1 MSGKKGK
8 VHYSGEMKEQVRK
21 EIGAGKSQREVSRKY
36 GISRYAIHS
45 WCGLRPETKL
55 RQIAPLPKGRP
66 RKIRTLEARRLPEG
80 KQTVEDGKSITAGFS
95 LAHRKDVKPKFKY
108 QVICRHQAEYP
119 VSAMCR
125 FFGVS
130 GSGYHDYIKRLG
142 QAHKDAALAEKLRVQ
157 QAHCFQTYGYRRM
170 HLWLESQGIHHNP
183 KTVLRI
189 MKKYGILSEIRRK
202 RKWRNMGQRMR
213 KYENLLNR
221 QF

>member
-66 RKIRTLEARRLPEG
+66 RKIRTLEDYQKENKCCG
-80 KQTVEDGKSITAGFS
+80 IFS
-95 LAHRKDVKPKFKY
+95 RSQKGCEAEVQIPSHLSSPSRVSRICYVPVLWRIRK
-108 QVICRHQAEYP
+108 R
-119 VSAMCR
+119 
-125 FFGVS
+125 
-130 GSGYHDYIKRLG
+130 GYHDYIKRLG

-170 HLWLESQGIHHNP
+170 HLWLESQGIHFGEKAVHF
-183 KTVLRI
+183 
-189 MKKYGILSEIRRK
+189 
-202 RKWRNMGQRMR
+202 
-213 KYENLLNR
+213 
-221 QF
+221 QFVR

>member
-80 KQTVEDGKSITAGFS
+80 KQTVEDGKSIAAGFS

-130 GSGYHDYIKRLG
+130 GSSYHDYIKRLG

-157 QAHCFQTYGYRRM
+157 QAHC
-170 HLWLESQGIHHNP
+170 WLPPDAPLAGKPEDPPQSKNC
-183 KTVLRI
+183 T
-189 MKKYGILSEIRRK
+189 
-202 RKWRNMGQRMR
+202 
-213 KYENLLNR
+213 
-221 QF
+221 

>member
-80 KQTVEDGKSITAGFS
+80 KQMLRDFLSLIGK
-95 LAHRKDVKPKFKY
+95 
-108 QVICRHQAEYP
+108 E
-119 VSAMCR
+119 
-125 FFGVS
+125 
-130 GSGYHDYIKRLG
+130 
-142 QAHKDAALAEKLRVQ
+142 
-157 QAHCFQTYGYRRM
+157 
-170 HLWLESQGIHHNP
+170 
-183 KTVLRI
+183 
-189 MKKYGILSEIRRK
+189 
-202 RKWRNMGQRMR
+202 
-213 KYENLLNR
+213 
-221 QF
+221 